1 MGKQSAPPAP
11 DYTAAA
17 NATAAGNLAA
27 AQQATVANRVNQVGP
42 NGSLT
47 YTQADPSNPNSQW
60 TATQTLSPAQQELQ
74 NTQNSLSKQYGNIAQ
89 TGLAGATGALSSPTI
104 DQTQLAAMPQ
114 NAGTTTQD
122 AMMARLA
129 PQQAIQTKALDTQLA
144 NQGIQQG
151 SEAWQNAKTQQSQ
164 QQNDQRNQAALQ
176 GIQVDM
182 QARNQ
187 GIANQSAI
195 INQPLNVINALRTG
209 SQVTGQ
215 NYVNPA
221 MQSTTAGADLL
232 GAANAQY
239 GQQMNAYNANQS
251 ANAGMMGGLMGM
263 AGTAMGGPMGGMMGK
278 AMGMGG

>member
-1 MGKQSAPPAP
+1 MGKSSAPPAP
-11 DYTAAA
+11 DYVGAA

-27 AQQATVANRVNQVGP
+27 AQQTTAANRVNQVGP

-47 YTQADPSNPNSQW
+47 YTQANPADPTSQW
-60 TATQTLSPAQQELQ
+60 TATQTLSPAQQALQ
-74 NTQNSLSKQYGNIAQ
+74 NIQSSLSQQYGNIAQ
-89 TGLAGATGALSSPTI
+89 SGLNGAASALSNPTI

-151 SEAWQNAKTQQSQ
+151 SEAWQNAKTQQGQ
-164 QQNDQRNQAALQ
+164 QQNDQQNQAALH

-187 GIANQSAI
+187 GIANQAAI
-195 INQPLNVINALRTG
+195 INQPLNTINALRTG
-209 SQVTGQ
+209 SQVAGQ

-221 MQSTTAGADLL
+221 QQQGVAGPDLL
-232 GAANAQY
+232 GAANATGQY
-239 GQQMNAYNANQS
+239 NQGLYNSQQA
-251 ANAGMMGGLMGM
+251 ANAGMMGGLMGL
-263 AGTAMGGPMGGMMGK
+263 GGAAIGK
-278 AMGMGG
+278 WG